1 MNKRLF
7 LIIIIILIIIGILF
21 FNHNNY
27 LTDKQST
34 KIKLN
39 ELVDNTNLNN
49 MKISSPA
56 FENNNPIPKRY
67 TCDGENINP
76 PLLFEDVPLQTQS
89 LILIIDDPDAPIG
102 TFLHWLVFNIPPKT
116 RLIEENSVPSGAIVG
131 KNDFNQNKYSGPCP
145 PSGEHRYFFHLYALD
160 TLLDLK
166 ENANLT
172 EIKANIRDHLL
183 AEAEL
188 IGLYQR

>member
-39 ELVDNTNLNN
+39 ELVDNTNSKN